1 MCSLSS
7 SRALRGS
14 VEDGAARGSG
24 RDIRYGL
31 HLGGGDLCRFR
42 CPYRGHPSGH
52 GGPVSIPAR
61 APTSLVR
68 GLVYKAIV
76 LDMLLT

>member
-1 MCSLSS
+1 MCFQRLSSVWSCLNVRKRKSLTLSS

-31 HLGGGDLCRFR
+31 HLGGGDLCRLPKATASFR
-42 CPYRGHPSGH
+42 RCRRCHRCLY
-52 GGPVSIPAR
+52 VW
-61 APTSLVR
+61 
-68 GLVYKAIV
+68 
-76 LDMLLT
+76 